1 MVKNNGFGNNN
12 FINLVMVFIYLLS
25 ELIKFKFYEL
35 IRKYRDLIF
44 KF

>member
-12 FINLVMVFIYLLS
+12 FINLVMVFTYSPS
-25 ELIKFKFYEL
+25 ELIKLKFYEL
-35 IRKYRDLIF
+35 TRKHRDAIF